1 MFSTRRQKV
10 GVGREGVWRF
20 GALAAIGLPVTTFAL
35 AAQQETA
42 DLLAASYRRNV
53 RTTASIS
60 TPDDIRRSAPLYAL
74 KLRFTETDAEG
85 NERVLAEPRLIVE
98 EGRTAEFRAGGEV
111 PVVGR
116 AGALEYGF
124 MGPSVDVT
132 IWRDPDSRVFV
143 EGRIET
149 GSVQSDNRKTDA
161 TRLVQSGITFTERVT
176 FNEPMTWSFPTVL
189 RSGPGVTATNRRTTF
204 VQLTIT
210 HANRGPPVRGPP
222 AAGEP

>member
-1 MFSTRRQKV
+1 MFSTRRQKG

-42 DLLAASYRRNV
+42 DLLAASYRHNARV
-53 RTTASIS
+53 IASNF
-60 TPDDIRRSAPLYAL
+60 TPDDLRRSAPLYAL
-74 KLRFTETDAEG
+74 KLRFTETDAKG

-98 EGRTAEFRAGGEV
+98 EGRTAEFRAGGGV
-111 PVVGR
+111 PVVAR
-116 AGALEYGF
+116 AGPLEYDF
-124 MGPSVDVT
+124 IGPSVDVT
-132 IWRDPDSRVFV
+132 IRRDLDSRVFV

-149 GSVQSDNRKTDA
+149 GSLQSDNRKTDV
-161 TRLVQSGITFTERVT
+161 TRRAQSGITFTERVRL
-176 FNEPMTWSFPTVL
+176 NEPLTWSFPTVP
-189 RSGPGVTATNRRTTF
+189 RSGPGVMVTNRGTTF

-222 AAGEP
+222 VAGES

>member
-1 MFSTRRQKV
+1 MFSTRRQKG

-42 DLLAASYRRNV
+42 DLLAASYRHNARV
-53 RTTASIS
+53 IASNF
-60 TPDDIRRSAPLYAL
+60 TPDDLRRSAPLYAL
-74 KLRFTETDAEG
+74 KLRFTETDAKG

-98 EGRTAEFRAGGEV
+98 EGRTAEFRAGG
-111 PVVGR
+111 G
-116 AGALEYGF
+116 AGSLEYGF
-124 MGPSVDVT
+124 IGPSVDVT
-132 IWRDPDSRVFV
+132 IRRDPDSRVFV

-149 GSVQSDNRKTDA
+149 GSLQSDNRKTEV
-161 TRLVQSGITFTERVT
+161 TRLAQSGITFTERVR
-176 FNEPMTWSFPTVL
+176 FNEPLTWSFPTVS
-189 RSGPGVTATNRRTTF
+189 RSGPGVMVMNRGTTF

-222 AAGEP
+222 VAGES